1 MSWLSNANPV
11 LVKEL
16 RGRMRGAR
24 AFVILTVFLLVLA
37 VPTTLLYLT
46 VASTVRFDQ
55 FNAGQTIG
63 KTLFLGIV
71 TVALIQVLIVVPG
84 QAASALTSEKERETY
99 DLLISTLLPPWK
111 IIIGKLLAA
120 LAYALLLI
128 VAVIPFMALS
138 FFFGGVTV
146 LEVVLALL
154 GLIVTVVLFGSSGIL
169 WSVIMRRSLAATIV
183 TQATSVALLLGVPF
197 LIFVAGVLIFRDFP
211 PPTWTQS
218 APFMYL
224 WMAVLS
230 IHPFIALGLSE
241 AYLSEGETR
250 LFFPAQEGPVTPFFW
265 FGQGNG
271 GGDVLIPHPW
281 LLYTIEASILAAILI
296 MLSIRFLRPVNEGP
310 GRPRR
315 GRGATKRV

>member
-46 VASTVRFDQ
+46 AASTVRFDQ

-84 QAASALTSEKERETY
+84 QAASALTAEKERETY

-146 LEVVLALL
+146 LEVVLALV
-154 GLIVTVVLFGSSGIL
+154 GLLVTVVLFGSSGIL

-183 TQATSVALLLGVPF
+183 TQATSVGLLLGIPF

-211 PPTWTQS
+211 PPDWTAS
-218 APFMYL
+218 ALFMYL
-224 WMAVLS
+224 WMAALS
-230 IHPFIALGLSE
+230 LHPFIALGLSE
-241 AYLSEGETR
+241 AYLSQGETR
-250 LFFPAQEGPVTPFFW
+250 LFFPANEGPVTPFLW
-265 FGQGNG
+265 FDQANAAK
-271 GGDVLIPHPW
+271 DVIIPHPW
-281 LLYTIEASILAAILI
+281 LLYTVEASLLAVILI
-296 MLSIRFLRPVNEGP
+296 GLSIRLLRPVNEGP

-315 GRGATKRV
+315 GRAAAKRV

>member
-1 MSWLSNANPV
+1 MSWLSNSQPV

-24 AFVILTVFLLVLA
+24 AFVILTIFLLVLA
-37 VPTTLLYLT
+37 VPTTLLYIA
-46 VASTVRFDQ
+46 VASTVQFDQ

-128 VAVIPFMALS
+128 VAVIPFMAVS

-146 LEVVLALL
+146 LEVILALV
-154 GLIVTVVLFGSSGIL
+154 GLVVTVVLFGSSGIL

-183 TQATSVALLLGVPF
+183 TQAVSVGLLLGLPF
-197 LIFVAGVLIFRDFP
+197 LVFVAGVLIFRDFP
-211 PPTWTQS
+211 PPAWTSS
-218 APFMYL
+218 APFVYL
-224 WMAVLS
+224 WITALS
-230 IHPFIALGLSE
+230 LHPFIALGASE
-241 AYLSEGETR
+241 LYLQQGETR
-250 LFFPAQEGPVTPFFW
+250 LFFPAGENPLVPFVPFEA
-265 FGQGNG
+265 GNG
-271 GGDVLIPHPW
+271 VNFLIPHPW
-281 LLYTIEASILAAILI
+281 LLYTLEAAVLSTILI
-296 MLSIRFLRPVNEGP
+296 ALSIRLLRPINEGP
-310 GRPRR
+310 TRPRR
-315 GRGATKRV
+315 GKGAPKKV